1 MEFIFAFWNCA
12 ISPPGIK
19 EMRAPAN
26 MADAVEVIV
35 DLFTSKKIMFLAL
48 CEVNKDSFNHISS
61 ELGKLG

>member
-1 MEFIFAFWNCA
+1 MGRGGLEFIFAFWNCA

-35 DLFTSKKIMFLAL
+35 DLFTSKK
-48 CEVNKDSFNHISS
+48 
-61 ELGKLG
+61 

>member
-1 MEFIFAFWNCA
+1 MGRGGLEFIFAFWNCA

-35 DLFTSKKIMFLAL
+35 DLFTSKKNNVF
-48 CEVNKDSFNHISS
+48 SFM
-61 ELGKLG
+61 

>member
-1 MEFIFAFWNCA
+1 
-12 ISPPGIK
+12 
-19 EMRAPAN
+19 MRAPAN

-61 ELGKLG
+61 ELGKLGLWKVRISRSFLPKLTR